1 MGFDEL
7 MDAAQAA
14 YRSGRNAA
22 KRGMWYIALYEYGRA
37 VAFLESVVIMSD
49 AGAFKLDVDQDQA
62 LAALMG
68 GIQAEYQKASRLAG
82 NGHPKENPAPGFS
95 EALDCMK
102 EDLDEIMS

>member
-7 MDAAQAA
+7 MDASQAA

-22 KRGMWYIALYEYGRA
+22 KRGIWYVALYEYGRA
-37 VAFLESVVIMSD
+37 IAFLEAVVIMID
-49 AGAFKLDVDQDQA
+49 AGAIKLDADQDKA
-62 LAALMG
+62 LAALMAA
-68 GIQAEYQKASRLAG
+68 IRSEHMKATRLAG

>member
-7 MDAAQAA
+7 VDASQAA
-14 YRSGRNAA
+14 YRSGRDAA

-37 VAFLESVVIMSD
+37 IAFLEATIIMVD
-49 AGAFKLDVDQDQA
+49 AGALKLDADQDRA
-62 LAALMG
+62 LAVLMG
-68 GIQAEYQKASRLAG
+68 GIRAEYAKATRLSG

-95 EALDCMK
+95 EALECMK